1 MNERIKLLRKA
12 LELNQTDF
20 GARIG
25 VKQGTVAAYE
35 SGARVPLDSVVVS
48 ICREFGVSESWLRS
62 GEGEMF
68 LQLSREEEITKF
80 CMSIIRDPDSEFQR
94 QFVSVLARLEPPQWQ
109 LLSDMADKLLAMRK
123 KKTRNNP
130 APQKTKNPVPYP
142 GQGSLPFFKYFLT
155 SVLQSSMLRI

>member
-1 MNERIKLLRKA
+1 MSEINERISAVIQASGLTKTSFAERLKVSQQHVSRLAKDGVPSDRTI
-12 LELNQTDF
+12 TD
-20 GARIG
+20 
-25 VKQGTVAAYE
+25 
-35 SGARVPLDSVVVS
+35 

-109 LLSDMADKLLAMRK
+109 LLSGMADKLLAQRDAQK
-123 KKTRNNP
+123 KD
-130 APQKTKNPVPYP
+130 AE
-142 GQGSLPFFKYFLT
+142 
-155 SVLQSSMLRI
+155 

>member
-35 SGARVPLDSVVVS
+35 SGARVPLDSVIVS

-80 CMSIIRDPDSEFQR
+80 FMSIIRDPDSEFQR
-94 QFVSVLARLEPPQWQ
+94 QFVSVLARLEPAQWQ
-109 LLSDMADKLLAMRK
+109 LLSDMADKLLAQRDAQK
-123 KKTRNNP
+123 KD
-130 APQKTKNPVPYP
+130 AE
-142 GQGSLPFFKYFLT
+142 
-155 SVLQSSMLRI
+155 

>member
-35 SGARVPLDSVVVS
+35 SGARVPLDSVIVS

-109 LLSDMADKLLAMRK
+109 LLSDMADKLLAQHD
-123 KKTRNNP
+123 
-130 APQKTKNPVPYP
+130 AQK
-142 GQGSLPFFKYFLT
+142 QDAE
-155 SVLQSSMLRI
+155 

>member
-1 MNERIKLLRKA
+1 MNKRIKLLRKA

-109 LLSDMADKLLAMRK
+109 LLSDMADKLLAQRDAQK
-123 KKTRNNP
+123 KD
-130 APQKTKNPVPYP
+130 AE
-142 GQGSLPFFKYFLT
+142 
-155 SVLQSSMLRI
+155 

>member
-35 SGARVPLDSVVVS
+35 SGARVPLDSVIVS

-80 CMSIIRDPDSEFQR
+80 CMSIIRDPCSEFQR
-94 QFVSVLARLEPPQWQ
+94 QFVSVLARLEPAQWQ
-109 LLSDMADKLLAMRK
+109 LLSDMADKLLAQRDAQK
-123 KKTRNNP
+123 KD
-130 APQKTKNPVPYP
+130 AD
-142 GQGSLPFFKYFLT
+142 
-155 SVLQSSMLRI
+155 

>member
-109 LLSDMADKLLAMRK
+109 LLADMADKLLAERDAQK
-123 KKTRNNP
+123 KD
-130 APQKTKNPVPYP
+130 AE
-142 GQGSLPFFKYFLT
+142 
-155 SVLQSSMLRI
+155 

>member
-1 MNERIKLLRKA
+1 MSILFYKLMLQCNIAYAILHSKEVGMNERIKLLRKA

-109 LLSDMADKLLAMRK
+109 LLSDMADKLLAQRDAQK
-123 KKTRNNP
+123 KD
-130 APQKTKNPVPYP
+130 AE
-142 GQGSLPFFKYFLT
+142 
-155 SVLQSSMLRI
+155 

>member
-94 QFVSVLARLEPPQWQ
+94 QFVSVLARLEPAQWQ
-109 LLSDMADKLLAMRK
+109 LLSDMADKLLAQRDAQK
-123 KKTRNNP
+123 KD
-130 APQKTKNPVPYP
+130 AD
-142 GQGSLPFFKYFLT
+142 
-155 SVLQSSMLRI
+155 

>member
-35 SGARVPLDSVVVS
+35 SGARVPLDSVIVS

-109 LLSDMADKLLAMRK
+109 LLSNMADKLLAQRDAQK
-123 KKTRNNP
+123 KD
-130 APQKTKNPVPYP
+130 AE
-142 GQGSLPFFKYFLT
+142 
-155 SVLQSSMLRI
+155 

>member
-48 ICREFGVSESWLRS
+48 ICREFGVSESWLRC

-109 LLSDMADKLLAMRK
+109 LLSDMADKLLAQRDAQK
-123 KKTRNNP
+123 KD
-130 APQKTKNPVPYP
+130 AE
-142 GQGSLPFFKYFLT
+142 
-155 SVLQSSMLRI
+155 

>member
-80 CMSIIRDPDSEFQR
+80 CMSIIRAPDSEFQR

-109 LLSDMADKLLAMRK
+109 LLSDMADKLLAQRDAQK
-123 KKTRNNP
+123 KD
-130 APQKTKNPVPYP
+130 AE
-142 GQGSLPFFKYFLT
+142 
-155 SVLQSSMLRI
+155 

>member
-80 CMSIIRDPDSEFQR
+80 CMSIIRDPDSEFRR
-94 QFVSVLARLEPPQWQ
+94 QFVSVLARLEPAQWQ
-109 LLSDMADKLLAMRK
+109 LLSDMADKLLAQRDAQK
-123 KKTRNNP
+123 KD
-130 APQKTKNPVPYP
+130 AE
-142 GQGSLPFFKYFLT
+142 
-155 SVLQSSMLRI
+155 

>member
-1 MNERIKLLRKA
+1 MSILFYKLILQCNIAYAILHSKEVGMNERIKLLRKA

-62 GEGEMF
+62 H
-68 LQLSREEEITKF
+68 LKKVCPSQLS
-80 CMSIIRDPDSEFQR
+80 
-94 QFVSVLARLEPPQWQ
+94 
-109 LLSDMADKLLAMRK
+109 
-123 KKTRNNP
+123 
-130 APQKTKNPVPYP
+130 
-142 GQGSLPFFKYFLT
+142 
-155 SVLQSSMLRI
+155 

>member
-1 MNERIKLLRKA
+1 MSILFHKLILQCNIAYAILHSKEVGMNERIKLLRKA

-109 LLSDMADKLLAMRK
+109 LLSDMADKLLAQRDAQK
-123 KKTRNNP
+123 KD
-130 APQKTKNPVPYP
+130 AE
-142 GQGSLPFFKYFLT
+142 
-155 SVLQSSMLRI
+155 

>member
-94 QFVSVLARLEPPQWQ
+94 QFVSVLARLEPAQWQ
-109 LLSDMADKLLAMRK
+109 LLSDMADKLLAQRDAQK
-123 KKTRNNP
+123 KG
-130 APQKTKNPVPYP
+130 AE
-142 GQGSLPFFKYFLT
+142 
-155 SVLQSSMLRI
+155 

>member
-80 CMSIIRDPDSEFQR
+80 CMSIIRDPNSEFQR
-94 QFVSVLARLEPPQWQ
+94 QFVYVLARLEPPQWQ
-109 LLSDMADKLLAMRK
+109 LLSDMADKLLAQRDAQK
-123 KKTRNNP
+123 KD
-130 APQKTKNPVPYP
+130 AE
-142 GQGSLPFFKYFLT
+142 
-155 SVLQSSMLRI
+155 

>member
-25 VKQGTVAAYE
+25 VKQGTVSAYE
-35 SGARVPLDSVVVS
+35 SGARVPLDSVIVS

-62 GEGEMF
+62 GEGDMF

-109 LLSDMADKLLAMRK
+109 LLSDMADKLLAQRDAQK
-123 KKTRNNP
+123 KD
-130 APQKTKNPVPYP
+130 AE
-142 GQGSLPFFKYFLT
+142 
-155 SVLQSSMLRI
+155 

>member
-1 MNERIKLLRKA
+1 MQYCLCYTALEGGMNERIKLLRKA

-109 LLSDMADKLLAMRK
+109 LLSDMADKLLAQRDAQK
-123 KKTRNNP
+123 KD
-130 APQKTKNPVPYP
+130 AE
-142 GQGSLPFFKYFLT
+142 
-155 SVLQSSMLRI
+155 

>member
-48 ICREFGVSESWLRS
+48 ICREFGVSESWLLS

-109 LLSDMADKLLAMRK
+109 LLSDMADKLLAQRDAQK
-123 KKTRNNP
+123 KD
-130 APQKTKNPVPYP
+130 AE
-142 GQGSLPFFKYFLT
+142 
-155 SVLQSSMLRI
+155 

>member
-1 MNERIKLLRKA
+1 MSILFYKLILQCNIACDILHSKEVGLNERIKLLRKA

-35 SGARVPLDSVVVS
+35 SGARVPLDSVIVS

-62 GEGEMF
+62 GDGEMF

-109 LLSDMADKLLAMRK
+109 LLSDMADKLLAQRDAQK
-123 KKTRNNP
+123 KD
-130 APQKTKNPVPYP
+130 AE
-142 GQGSLPFFKYFLT
+142 
-155 SVLQSSMLRI
+155 

>member
-35 SGARVPLDSVVVS
+35 SGARVPLDSVIVS

-68 LQLSREEEITKF
+68 LQLSREKEITKF

-94 QFVSVLARLEPPQWQ
+94 QFVSVLARLEPAQWQ
-109 LLSDMADKLLAMRK
+109 LLSDMADKLLAQRDAQK
-123 KKTRNNP
+123 KD
-130 APQKTKNPVPYP
+130 AE
-142 GQGSLPFFKYFLT
+142 
-155 SVLQSSMLRI
+155 

>member
-25 VKQGTVAAYE
+25 VKQGTVSAYE

-109 LLSDMADKLLAMRK
+109 LLSDMADKLLAQRDAQK
-123 KKTRNNP
+123 KD
-130 APQKTKNPVPYP
+130 AE
-142 GQGSLPFFKYFLT
+142 
-155 SVLQSSMLRI
+155 

>member
-48 ICREFGVSESWLRS
+48 ICRECGVSESWLRS

-94 QFVSVLARLEPPQWQ
+94 QFVSVLARLEPAQWQ
-109 LLSDMADKLLAMRK
+109 LLSDMADKLLAQRDAQK
-123 KKTRNNP
+123 KD
-130 APQKTKNPVPYP
+130 AD
-142 GQGSLPFFKYFLT
+142 
-155 SVLQSSMLRI
+155 

>member
-94 QFVSVLARLEPPQWQ
+94 QFVSVLARLEPAQWQ
-109 LLSDMADKLLAMRK
+109 LLSDMADKLLAQRDAQK
-123 KKTRNNP
+123 KS
-130 APQKTKNPVPYP
+130 AD
-142 GQGSLPFFKYFLT
+142 
-155 SVLQSSMLRI
+155 

>member
-1 MNERIKLLRKA
+1 MNVRIKLLRKA

-109 LLSDMADKLLAMRK
+109 LLSDMADKLLAQRDAQK
-123 KKTRNNP
+123 KD
-130 APQKTKNPVPYP
+130 AE
-142 GQGSLPFFKYFLT
+142 
-155 SVLQSSMLRI
+155 

>member
-94 QFVSVLARLEPPQWQ
+94 QFVSVLARLEPAQWQ
-109 LLSDMADKLLAMRK
+109 LLSDKADKLLAQRDAQK
-123 KKTRNNP
+123 KD
-130 APQKTKNPVPYP
+130 AE
-142 GQGSLPFFKYFLT
+142 
-155 SVLQSSMLRI
+155 

>member
-1 MNERIKLLRKA
+1 MLQCNIAYAILHSKEVGMNERIKLLRKA

-109 LLSDMADKLLAMRK
+109 LLSDMADKLLAQRDAQK
-123 KKTRNNP
+123 KD
-130 APQKTKNPVPYP
+130 AE
-142 GQGSLPFFKYFLT
+142 
-155 SVLQSSMLRI
+155 

>member
-62 GEGEMF
+62 GEG
-68 LQLSREEEITKF
+68 
-80 CMSIIRDPDSEFQR
+80 DSLFI
-94 QFVSVLARLEPPQWQ
+94 LC
-109 LLSDMADKLLAMRK
+109 
-123 KKTRNNP
+123 
-130 APQKTKNPVPYP
+130 
-142 GQGSLPFFKYFLT
+142 SLF
-155 SVLQSSMLRI
+155 M

>member
-35 SGARVPLDSVVVS
+35 SGARVPLDSVIVS

-80 CMSIIRDPDSEFQR
+80 CMSIIGDPDSEFQR

-109 LLSDMADKLLAMRK
+109 LLSDMADKLLAQRDAQK
-123 KKTRNNP
+123 KD
-130 APQKTKNPVPYP
+130 AE
-142 GQGSLPFFKYFLT
+142 
-155 SVLQSSMLRI
+155 

>member
-109 LLSDMADKLLAMRK
+109 LLSDMADKLLAQRDAQK
-123 KKTRNNP
+123 KD
-130 APQKTKNPVPYP
+130 AD
-142 GQGSLPFFKYFLT
+142 
-155 SVLQSSMLRI
+155 

>member
-35 SGARVPLDSVVVS
+35 SGARVPLDSVIVS

-62 GEGEMF
+62 GEGDMF

-94 QFVSVLARLEPPQWQ
+94 QFVSVLARLEPAQWQ
-109 LLSDMADKLLAMRK
+109 LLSDMADKLLAQRDAQK
-123 KKTRNNP
+123 KD
-130 APQKTKNPVPYP
+130 AE
-142 GQGSLPFFKYFLT
+142 
-155 SVLQSSMLRI
+155 